1 MPMQPRP
8 MAETWRP
15 LRPSSRV
22 CILFSFQVLWLRFGE
37 HPPDDR
43 ERGAG
48 SRPAR
53 IECEVRND
61 LDDFVA
67 RDAVLECLPGVEGE
81 LVAAIEGD
89 ECRDCDEAAIPWA
102 KPRSLPHVI
111 EQHAVTDFSEVW
123 RNVAPRRAHR
133 GAFGRH
139 HLLLLVVTHL
149 GPPGTCD

>member
-22 CILFSFQVLWLRFGE
+22 CILFSFQVLSLRFGK
-37 HPPDDR
+37 HPLDDG

-67 RDAVLECLPGVEGE
+67 RDAVLERLPGVEGE
-81 LVAAIEGD
+81 LVAAIERD
-89 ECRDCDEAAIPWA
+89 ECRNCDEAAIPWA
-102 KPRSLPHVI
+102 EPGPLPHVV
-111 EQHAVTDFSEVW
+111 EQHAVTDFCEVR

-133 GAFGRH
+133 GAFGHR
-139 HLLLLVVTHL
+139 LLLLVITHL